1 MTMIDMKQSAEEAQ
15 ENSPEATSD
24 APMYPY
30 GLRISLDDGALE
42 KLGVTVLPKVGSKI
56 QVTAMCEV
64 CSTSEHSDQAGEKEA
79 NVSLQI
85 TAMELGSVQE
95 EKTST
100 SIASALY
107 GS

>member
-1 MTMIDMKQSAEEAQ
+1 MTMIDMKQTAEEAQ
-15 ENSPEATSD
+15 ENSPEVSQDNPA
-24 APMYPY
+24 YPY
-30 GLRISLDDGALE
+30 GLRISLDDGSLE
-42 KLGVTVLPKVGSKI
+42 KLGLTTLPKVGSKI
-56 QVTAMCEV
+56 QIAAMCEV
-64 CSTSEHSDQAGEKEA
+64 CSTSEYSDQAGEKEA

-95 EKTST
+95 EQTSA

>member
-1 MTMIDMKQSAEEAQ
+1 MTMIDMKQTAEEAQ
-15 ENSPEATSD
+15 ENSPEVGQD

-42 KLGVTVLPKVGSKI
+42 KLGVTTLPKVGSKI
-56 QVTAMCEV
+56 QITAMCEV
-64 CSTSEHSDQAGEKEA
+64 CSTSEYSDQAGEKEA

-85 TAMELGSVQE
+85 TAMELGSEQE
-95 EKTST
+95 EQTSA